1 MKEQTSPMSKYT
13 DNMIK
18 SDTIGAPT
26 KGVVDV
32 DNIRRKLLKDKDA
45 KVRKK

>member
-1 MKEQTSPMSKYT
+1 MASKYSK
-13 DNMIK
+13 DMIK
-18 SDTIGAPT
+18 TDTTGSPV
-26 KGVVDV
+26 GGEVSV